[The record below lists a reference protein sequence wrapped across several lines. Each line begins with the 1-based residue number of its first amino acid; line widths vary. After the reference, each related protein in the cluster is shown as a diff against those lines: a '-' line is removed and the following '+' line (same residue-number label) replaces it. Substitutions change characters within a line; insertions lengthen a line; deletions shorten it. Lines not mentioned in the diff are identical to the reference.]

1 MISVAV
7 TGAAGRMGTAVWNA
21 VQNDPGLE
29 LVGCIDPSAVG
40 QLLGGHTVLAS
51 LDELDVTP
59 EVVIDFT
66 VAAAA
71 VATMEWCV
79 DHHVHVVVGTT
90 GLDSAWMA
98 GLGEKAHANGTGVLV
113 AANFA
118 IGAVLMMRL
127 SEIAAPFFESVE
139 IIEEH
144 HNMKKDAPSG
154 TALVTAERIAAV
166 SGEWGSDPTEHELL
180 PGAWCDHRRGNH
192 DSFTSREGS
201 RRASRSRVRHNRAN
215 PAHPPRLTQP
225 RILHAGHR
233 SCCRVD
239 SHSPWSHPW
248 PRIRARAL
256 TFLQPSLTMRQK
268 EA

>member
-90 GLDSAWMA
+90 GLDSAWLA

-144 HNMKKDAPSG
+144 HNTKKDAPSG

-180 PGAWCDHRRGNH
+180 PGARGATTAEGITIHSLRVKGLVAHQEVVFGTTGQTLRIRH
-192 DSFTSREGS
+192 DSLDRESFMPGIV
-201 RRASRSRVRHNRAN
+201 RAAAWI
-215 PAHPPRLTQP
+215 PTHPGLT
-225 RILHAGHR
+225 LGLE
-233 SCCRVD
+233 SV
-239 SHSPWSHPW
+239 
-248 PRIRARAL
+248 L
-256 TFLQPSLTMRQK
+256 GL
-268 EA
+268 